1 MTDIIVYE
9 ERICTVKWGTF
20 IILGL
25 LALIFGILIF
35 IYPEVTAAV
44 LVMLFGVLII
54 VLALLALVAALMSP
68 GGSGRPSL
76 LLFAAILGFIVGAA
90 ALVAPQI
97 FGAILTIIIAVVLF
111 VIGIMNVAL
120 ALSEKDYPHRWL
132 VFLLGILSIIFAIL
146 IMIYPLIGSIII
158 FGYLIGLYFVIY
170 GILSLI
176 AGFALRSV
184 QKEYCKV

>member
-111 VIGIMNVAL
+111 VIGIMNVTL